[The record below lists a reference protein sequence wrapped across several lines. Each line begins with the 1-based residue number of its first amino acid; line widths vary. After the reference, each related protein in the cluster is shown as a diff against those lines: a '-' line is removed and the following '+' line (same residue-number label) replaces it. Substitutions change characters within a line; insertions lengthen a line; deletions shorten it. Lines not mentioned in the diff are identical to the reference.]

1 MTISNENISDWT
13 WRVSFVST
21 VLGDVVST
29 GITNLSAF
37 WEGEVFVFDEK
48 TKQMKQQEDTCF
60 WLEMS
65 EDGKIVAS
73 IVDDMVDHK
82 KYYTLVGWCSV
93 HDIPLA
99 LR

>member
-1 MTISNENISDWT
+1 MTISNENISNWT

-29 GITNLSAF
+29 GITNLTAF
-37 WEGEVFVFDEK
+37 WDGEVWFFDEK
-48 TKQMKQQEDTCF
+48 AKEMKQQTETCF

-65 EDGKIVAS
+65 EDGKITAR
-73 IVDDMVDHK
+73 IVEDMVDHK
-82 KYYTLVGWCSV
+82 KFYTLVGWCSIQE
-93 HDIPLA
+93 IPFE